1 MNSCGWLGIIYSIAV
16 PCGNGVLL
24 SIAIGGVRAERCQ
37 WWLKNSDRVLTSLL
51 SSCVAGGSC
60 LMSPGLTFPMLEVG
74 LMLSILL
81 PRQGFRGGANIIMTT
96 KACLNVD
103 TASNLSQNTM
113 NLLCPG
119 PGIPS
124 LGLFAYL

>member
-16 PCGNGVLL
+16 PYGNGVLL
-24 SIAIGGVRAERCQ
+24 SIATGGGRAERCQ
-37 WWLKNSDRVLTSLL
+37 WWLKNSDRVLTPLL

-60 LMSPGLTFPMLEVG
+60 LMSLGLIFPMLEMG

-81 PRQGFRGGANIIMTT
+81 PRQGFRRGANIIMTT

>member
-1 MNSCGWLGIIYSIAV
+1 M
-16 PCGNGVLL
+16 
-24 SIAIGGVRAERCQ
+24 
-37 WWLKNSDRVLTSLL
+37 SL
-51 SSCVAGGSC
+51 
-60 LMSPGLTFPMLEVG
+60 GLTFPMLEMG
-74 LMLSILL
+74 LRLSILL